1 MKSKLKMDNLNIK
14 DLDHLGIVAGIID
27 EMGLVEIINEEV
39 GTHPQEKLSVGII
52 VKAMILNCLGCVNAP
67 LYLFSE
73 FFKGKALEHLLGEG
87 IKAEDLN
94 DDKLGRSLDRVFGV
108 GVTNLFTKI
117 VLKATSIFGIEKSAS
132 SKHLDST
139 SISVQGKYKER
150 IEDEEDEEEEQ
161 TKAIKIKFGYSRDK
175 RPDLKQFMLNMICS
189 GDGGVPLFM
198 QLGDGNESD
207 KKVFPQIIKD
217 CQETLK
223 MEGLSVMDGA
233 FYTAENV
240 GMARSIQW
248 LSRVPLTLKEA
259 TETLDNLSE
268 EQWQPAE
275 QDGYRWQ
282 AKESE
287 YGGEQQRWLVVES
300 AQRLQSDNQAIAH
313 KIEKADKIV
322 QKEWH
327 KLCGQN
333 FACEVDALTQA
344 QLWQKALTYHQL
356 TQVEVQTIPY
366 YDKGGRPK
374 QGATPLGFH
383 YRLTGQLSLDSSCL
397 EAASK
402 RAGRFI
408 LATNVLD
415 AQILSPDQMLAEYKA
430 QQHTERGFR
439 FLKDPFFFASALFLK
454 NPQRIM
460 ALMMIMVVSLLVYTL
475 AQRRLRQALALS
487 HQTIPNQKGK
497 PTATPTLRW
506 VFQSFLF
513 IRWLEVD
520 GIKTI
525 VNLTSNHKHILA
537 FLGSS
542 CQKYY
547 FIS

>member
-1 MKSKLKMDNLNIK
+1 MKRKVKMDNLNIK

-39 GTHPQEKLSVGII
+39 GTHPQEKLSVGTI
-52 VKAMILNCLGCVNAP
+52 VKAMILNCLGCINAP

-94 DDKLGRSLDRVFGV
+94 DDKLGRSLDRIFGV

-117 VLKATSIFGIEKSAS
+117 SLKATAIFGIEKR

-139 SISVQGKYKER
+139 SMSVEGKYKER
-150 IEDEEDEEEEQ
+150 IEDEEDEK
-161 TKAIKIKFGYSRDK
+161 TTAIKIKFGYSRDK

-217 CQETLK
+217 CQETLQ
-223 MEGLSVMDGA
+223 MDSLSVMDGA

-240 GMARSIQW
+240 SMARSIQW

-259 TETLDNLSE
+259 TETLENTAED
-268 EQWQPAE
+268 QWQQGE

-282 AKESE
+282 VRTSE
-287 YGGEQQRWLVVES
+287 YGGEPQRWLVVES
-300 AQRLQSDNQAIAH
+300 AQRLQSDHQAIAQ
-313 KIEKADKIV
+313 KIEQADKV
-322 QKEWH
+322 VKKEWQT
-327 KLCGQN
+327 LCGQN
-333 FACEVDALTQA
+333 FAGEADALIQA
-344 QLWQKALTYHQL
+344 QLWQKGLTYHQL
-356 TQVEVQTIPY
+356 SQVEVQTIPY
-366 YDKGGRPK
+366 YAKGGRPK
-374 QGATPLGFH
+374 QGTTPLGFH
-383 YRLTGQLSLDSSCL
+383 YRLTGQLSLDSSYL
-397 EAASK
+397 KTASK

-415 AQILSPDQMLAEYKA
+415 SQILSPDQMLAEYKA
-430 QQHTERGFR
+430 QQNTERGFR

-475 AQRRLRQALALS
+475 AQRRLRQALALA

-513 IRWLEVD
+513 IRWLEID

-525 VNLTSNHKHILA
+525 VNLTSSHKHILS

>member
-1 MKSKLKMDNLNIK
+1 MNNLNIK

-27 EMGLVEIINEEV
+27 EMGLVEIIDEEV
-39 GTHPQEKLSVGII
+39 GTHPQEKLSVGTI
-52 VKAMILNCLGCVNAP
+52 VKAMILNCLGCINAP

-94 DDKLGRSLDRVFGV
+94 DDKLGRSLDKVFGV
-108 GVTNLFTKI
+108 GVKNRFTKI
-117 VLKATSIFGIEKSAS
+117 VLKAAAIFGIEQK

-139 SISVQGKYKER
+139 SMSVQGKYKER
-150 IEDEEDEEEEQ
+150 IEDEEDEQ

-175 RPDLKQFMLNMICS
+175 RPDRKQFMLNMICS

-217 CQETLK
+217 CQETLN

-259 TETLDNLSE
+259 TETLANISE
-268 EQWQPAE
+268 DQWQQGE

-282 AKESE
+282 VRASE

-300 AQRLQSDNQAIAH
+300 AQRLQSDNKAISQ
-313 KIEKADKIV
+313 KIEKADKV
-322 QKEWH
+322 VKKEWQ

-333 FACEVDALTQA
+333 FACEADALTEA
-344 QLWQKALTYHQL
+344 QLWQKTLTSHQL
-356 TQVEVQTIPY
+356 SQVEVQTIPY
-366 YDKGGRPK
+366 YAKGGRPK

-415 AQILSPDQMLAEYKA
+415 SQVLSPDQMLAEYKA
-430 QQHTERGFR
+430 QQNTERGFR
-439 FLKDPFFFASALFLK
+439 FLQDPFFFASALFLK

-475 AQRRLRQALALS
+475 AQRRLRQALALA

-497 PTATPTLRW
+497 PTAIPTLRW

-513 IRWLEVD
+513 IRWLEID
-520 GIKTI
+520 GIQTI
-525 VNLTSNHKHILA
+525 VNLTSKHKHILS

-547 FIS
+547 FVS

>member
-1 MKSKLKMDNLNIK
+1 LLLLCHIDNES
-14 DLDHLGIVAGIID
+14 A
-27 EMGLVEIINEEV
+27 
-39 GTHPQEKLSVGII
+39 
-52 VKAMILNCLGCVNAP
+52 
-67 LYLFSE
+67 
-73 FFKGKALEHLLGEG
+73 
-87 IKAEDLN
+87 
-94 DDKLGRSLDRVFGV
+94 VFGV

-117 VLKATSIFGIEKSAS
+117 VLKATAIFGIEKS

-150 IEDEEDEEEEQ
+150 IEDEEDEK
-161 TKAIKIKFGYSRDK
+161 TTAIKIKFGYSRDK

-217 CQETLK
+217 CQETLQ
-223 MEGLSVMDGA
+223 MDSLSVMDGA

-240 GMARSIQW
+240 SMARSIQW

-259 TETLDNLSE
+259 TETLENTAE
-268 EQWQPAE
+268 EQWQQGE

-282 AKESE
+282 VRTSE
-287 YGGEQQRWLVVES
+287 YGGEPQRWLVVES
-300 AQRLQSDNQAIAH
+300 AQRLQSDNQAIAQ
-313 KIEKADKIV
+313 KIENTDKV
-322 QKEWH
+322 VKKEWQT
-327 KLCGQN
+327 LCGQN
-333 FACEVDALTQA
+333 FACEADALTQA
-344 QLWQKALTYHQL
+344 QLWQKSLTAHQL
-356 TQVEVQTIPY
+356 SQVEVQTIPY
-366 YDKGGRPK
+366 YPKGGRPK

-383 YRLTGQLSLDSSCL
+383 YRLTGQLSLDSSRL
-397 EAASK
+397 EATSK

-415 AQILSPDQMLAEYKA
+415 SQILSPDQMLAQYKA
-430 QQHTERGFR
+430 QQNTERGFR

-475 AQRRLRQALALS
+475 AQRRLRQALALA

-513 IRWLEVD
+513 IRWLEID

-525 VNLTSNHKHILA
+525 VNLTSNHKHILS
-537 FLGSS
+537 FLGSF

-547 FIS
+547 FVSYWTVGSSWMPEKVMTMRPK

>member
-1 MKSKLKMDNLNIK
+1 MDNLNIK

-39 GTHPQEKLSVGII
+39 GTHPQEKLSVGTI
-52 VKAMILNCLGCVNAP
+52 VKAMILNCLGCINAP

-94 DDKLGRSLDRVFGV
+94 DDKLGRSLDRIFGV

-117 VLKATSIFGIEKSAS
+117 ALKATAIFGIKKS

-139 SISVQGKYKER
+139 SISVEGKYKER
-150 IEDEEDEEEEQ
+150 IEDEEDEK

-217 CQETLK
+217 CQETLQ
-223 MEGLSVMDGA
+223 MDSLSVMDGA

-240 GMARSIQW
+240 SMARSIQW

-259 TETLDNLSE
+259 TETLENTAED
-268 EQWQPAE
+268 QWQQGE

-282 AKESE
+282 VRTSE
-287 YGGEQQRWLVVES
+287 YGGEPQRWLVVES
-300 AQRLQSDNQAIAH
+300 AQRLQSDHQAIAQ
-313 KIEKADKIV
+313 KIEQADKV
-322 QKEWH
+322 VKKEWQT
-327 KLCGQN
+327 LCGQN
-333 FACEVDALTQA
+333 FACEADALIQA
-344 QLWQKALTYHQL
+344 QLWQKGLTYHQL
-356 TQVEVQTIPY
+356 SQVEVQAIPY
-366 YDKGGRPK
+366 YAKGGRPK
-374 QGATPLGFH
+374 QGTTPLGFH
-383 YRLTGQLSLDSSCL
+383 YRLTGQLSLDSSYL
-397 EAASK
+397 KTASK

-415 AQILSPDQMLAEYKA
+415 SQILSPDQMLAEYKA
-430 QQHTERGFR
+430 QQNTERGFR

-475 AQRRLRQALALS
+475 AQRRLRQALALA

-513 IRWLEVD
+513 IRWLEID

-525 VNLTSNHKHILA
+525 VNLTSNHKHILS

>member
-1 MKSKLKMDNLNIK
+1 MNNLNIK

-27 EMGLVEIINEEV
+27 EMGLVEIIDEEV
-39 GTHPQEKLSVGII
+39 GTHPQEKLSVGTI
-52 VKAMILNCLGCVNAP
+52 VKAMILNCLGCINAP

-94 DDKLGRSLDRVFGV
+94 DDKLGRSLDKVFGV
-108 GVTNLFTKI
+108 GVKNRFTKI
-117 VLKATSIFGIEKSAS
+117 VLKAAAIFGIEQK

-139 SISVQGKYKER
+139 SMSVQGKYKER
-150 IEDEEDEEEEQ
+150 IEDEEDEQ

-259 TETLDNLSE
+259 TETLENLSE
-268 EQWQPAE
+268 EQWQQGE

-282 AKESE
+282 VRASE

-300 AQRLQSDNQAIAH
+300 AQRLQSDNKAISQ
-313 KIEKADKIV
+313 KIEKADKV
-322 QKEWH
+322 VKKEWQ

-333 FACEVDALTQA
+333 FACEADALTEA
-344 QLWQKALTYHQL
+344 QLW
-356 TQVEVQTIPY
+356 
-366 YDKGGRPK
+366 PK
-374 QGATPLGFH
+374 T
-383 YRLTGQLSLDSSCL
+383 
-397 EAASK
+397 
-402 RAGRFI
+402 
-408 LATNVLD
+408 
-415 AQILSPDQMLAEYKA
+415 
-430 QQHTERGFR
+430 
-439 FLKDPFFFASALFLK
+439 
-454 NPQRIM
+454 
-460 ALMMIMVVSLLVYTL
+460 
-475 AQRRLRQALALS
+475 
-487 HQTIPNQKGK
+487 
-497 PTATPTLRW
+497 
-506 VFQSFLF
+506 
-513 IRWLEVD
+513 
-520 GIKTI
+520 
-525 VNLTSNHKHILA
+525 
-537 FLGSS
+537 
-542 CQKYY
+542 
-547 FIS
+547 

>member
-1 MKSKLKMDNLNIK
+1 MNNLNIK

-27 EMGLVEIINEEV
+27 EMGLVEIIDEEV
-39 GTHPQEKLSVGII
+39 GTHPQEKLSVGTI
-52 VKAMILNCLGCVNAP
+52 VKAMILNCLGCINAP

-94 DDKLGRSLDRVFGV
+94 DDKLGRSLDKVFGV
-108 GVTNLFTKI
+108 GVKNLFTKI
-117 VLKATSIFGIEKSAS
+117 VLKAAAIFGIEQK

-139 SISVQGKYKER
+139 SMSVQGKYKER
-150 IEDEEDEEEEQ
+150 IEDEEDEQ

-223 MEGLSVMDGA
+223 MEGLSVIDGA

-259 TETLDNLSE
+259 TETLANISE
-268 EQWQPAE
+268 DQWQQGE

-282 AKESE
+282 VRASE

-300 AQRLQSDNQAIAH
+300 AQRLQSDNKAISQ
-313 KIEKADKIV
+313 KIEKADKV
-322 QKEWH
+322 VKKEWQ

-333 FACEVDALTQA
+333 FACEADALTEA
-344 QLWQKALTYHQL
+344 QLWPKTLTSHQL
-356 TQVEVQTIPY
+356 SQVEVQTIPY
-366 YDKGGRPK
+366 YAKGGRPK

-415 AQILSPDQMLAEYKA
+415 SQVLSPDQMLAEYKA
-430 QQHTERGFR
+430 QQNTERGFR

-475 AQRRLRQALALS
+475 AQRRLRQALALA

-497 PTATPTLRW
+497 PTAIPTLRW

-513 IRWLEVD
+513 IRWLEID
-520 GIKTI
+520 GIQTI
-525 VNLTSNHKHILA
+525 VNLTSKHKHILS

-547 FIS
+547 FVS

>member
-1 MKSKLKMDNLNIK
+1 MKRKVKMDNLNIK

-27 EMGLVEIINEEV
+27 EMGLVEIVDEEV
-39 GTHPQEKLSVGII
+39 GTHPQEKLSVGTI

-73 FFKGKALEHLLGEG
+73 FFKGKAVEHLLGEG

-94 DDKLGRSLDRVFGV
+94 DDKLGRSLDKIFGV

-117 VLKATSIFGIEKSAS
+117 VLKATAIFGIEKS

-150 IEDEEDEEEEQ
+150 IEDEEDEK
-161 TKAIKIKFGYSRDK
+161 TTAIKIKFGYSRDK

-217 CQETLK
+217 CQETLQ
-223 MEGLSVMDGA
+223 MDSLSVMDGA

-240 GMARSIQW
+240 SMARSIQW

-259 TETLDNLSE
+259 TETLENTAE
-268 EQWQPAE
+268 EQWQQGE

-282 AKESE
+282 VRTSE
-287 YGGEQQRWLVVES
+287 YGGEPQRWLVVES
-300 AQRLQSDNQAIAH
+300 AQRLQSDNQAIAQ
-313 KIEKADKIV
+313 KIENTDKV
-322 QKEWH
+322 VKKEWQT
-327 KLCGQN
+327 LCGQN
-333 FACEVDALTQA
+333 FACEADALTQA
-344 QLWQKALTYHQL
+344 QLWQKSLTAHQL
-356 TQVEVQTIPY
+356 SQVEVQTIPY
-366 YDKGGRPK
+366 YPKGGRPK

-383 YRLTGQLSLDSSCL
+383 YRLTGQLSLDSSRL
-397 EAASK
+397 EATSK

-415 AQILSPDQMLAEYKA
+415 SQILSPDQMLAQYKA
-430 QQHTERGFR
+430 QQNTERGFR

-475 AQRRLRQALALS
+475 AQRRLRQALALA

-513 IRWLEVD
+513 IRWLEID

-525 VNLTSNHKHILA
+525 VNLTSNHKHILS

-547 FIS
+547 FVS

>member
-1 MKSKLKMDNLNIK
+1 MNNLNIK

-27 EMGLVEIINEEV
+27 EMGLVEIIDEEV
-39 GTHPQEKLSVGII
+39 GTHPQEKLSVGTI
-52 VKAMILNCLGCVNAP
+52 VKAMILNCLGCINAP

-94 DDKLGRSLDRVFGV
+94 DDKLGRSLDKVFGV
-108 GVTNLFTKI
+108 GVKNLFTKI
-117 VLKATSIFGIEKSAS
+117 VLKAAAIFGIEQK

-139 SISVQGKYKER
+139 SMSVQGKYKER
-150 IEDEEDEEEEQ
+150 IEDEEDEQ

-175 RPDLKQFMLNMICS
+175 RPALKQFMLNMICS

-259 TETLDNLSE
+259 TETLANISE
-268 EQWQPAE
+268 DQWQQGE

-374 QGATPLGFH
+374 QGANPLGFH

-415 AQILSPDQMLAEYKA
+415 SQVLSPDQMLAEYKA
-430 QQHTERGFR
+430 QQNTERGFR

-475 AQRRLRQALALS
+475 AQRRLRQALALA

-497 PTATPTLRW
+497 PTAIPTLRW

-513 IRWLEVD
+513 IRWLEID
-520 GIKTI
+520 GIQTI
-525 VNLTSNHKHILA
+525 VNLTSKHKHILS

>member
-1 MKSKLKMDNLNIK
+1 MNNLNIK

-27 EMGLVEIINEEV
+27 EMGLVEIIDEEV
-39 GTHPQEKLSVGII
+39 GTHPQEKLSVGTI
-52 VKAMILNCLGCVNAP
+52 VKAMILNCLGCINAP

-94 DDKLGRSLDRVFGV
+94 DDKLGRSLDKVFGV
-108 GVTNLFTKI
+108 GVKNRFTKI
-117 VLKATSIFGIEKSAS
+117 VLKAAAIFGIEQK

-139 SISVQGKYKER
+139 SMSVQGKYKER
-150 IEDEEDEEEEQ
+150 IEDEEDEQ

-217 CQETLK
+217 CQETLN
-223 MEGLSVMDGA
+223 MEGLSVIDGA

-259 TETLDNLSE
+259 TETLANISE
-268 EQWQPAE
+268 DQWQQGE

-282 AKESE
+282 VRASE

-300 AQRLQSDNQAIAH
+300 AQRLQSDNKAISQ
-313 KIEKADKIV
+313 KIEKADKV
-322 QKEWH
+322 VKKEWQ

-333 FACEVDALTQA
+333 FACEADALTEA
-344 QLWQKALTYHQL
+344 QLWPKTLTSHQL
-356 TQVEVQTIPY
+356 SQVEVQTIPY
-366 YDKGGRPK
+366 YAKGGRPK

-415 AQILSPDQMLAEYKA
+415 SQVLSPDQMLAEYQA
-430 QQHTERGFR
+430 QQNTERGFR

-475 AQRRLRQALALS
+475 AQRRLRQALALA

-497 PTATPTLRW
+497 PTAIPTLLW

-513 IRWLEVD
+513 IRWLEID
-520 GIKTI
+520 GIQTI
-525 VNLTSNHKHILA
+525 VNLTSKHKHILS

-547 FIS
+547 FVS

>member
-1 MKSKLKMDNLNIK
+1 MNNLNIK

-27 EMGLVEIINEEV
+27 EMGLVEIIDEEV
-39 GTHPQEKLSVGII
+39 GTHPQEKLSVGTI
-52 VKAMILNCLGCVNAP
+52 VKAMILNCLGCINAP

-94 DDKLGRSLDRVFGV
+94 DDKLGRSLDKVFGV
-108 GVTNLFTKI
+108 GVKNRFTKI
-117 VLKATSIFGIEKSAS
+117 VLKAAAIFGIEQK

-139 SISVQGKYKER
+139 SMSVQGKYKER
-150 IEDEEDEEEEQ
+150 IEDEEDEQ

-217 CQETLK
+217 CQERLN

-259 TETLDNLSE
+259 TETLENLSE

-275 QDGYRWQ
+275 RDGYRWQ

-327 KLCGQN
+327 KLCRQN

-513 IRWLEVD
+513 IRWLEID
-520 GIKTI
+520 GIQTI
-525 VNLTSNHKHILA
+525 VNLTSKHKHILS

-547 FIS
+547 FVS

>member
-1 MKSKLKMDNLNIK
+1 MKRKVKMDNLNIK

-27 EMGLVEIINEEV
+27 EMGLVEIVDEEV
-39 GTHPQEKLSVGII
+39 GTHPQEKLSVGTI

-73 FFKGKALEHLLGEG
+73 FFKGKAVEHLLGEG

-94 DDKLGRSLDRVFGV
+94 DDKLGRSLDKIFGV

-117 VLKATSIFGIEKSAS
+117 VLKATAIFGIEKS

-150 IEDEEDEEEEQ
+150 IEDEEDEK
-161 TKAIKIKFGYSRDK
+161 TTAIKIKFGYSRDK

-217 CQETLK
+217 CQETLQ
-223 MEGLSVMDGA
+223 MDSLSVMDGA

-240 GMARSIQW
+240 SMARSIQW

-259 TETLDNLSE
+259 TETLENTAE
-268 EQWQPAE
+268 EQWQQGE

-282 AKESE
+282 VRTSE
-287 YGGEQQRWLVVES
+287 YGGEPQRWLVVES
-300 AQRLQSDNQAIAH
+300 AQRLQSDNQAIAQ
-313 KIEKADKIV
+313 KIENTDKV
-322 QKEWH
+322 VKKEWQT
-327 KLCGQN
+327 LCGQN
-333 FACEVDALTQA
+333 FACEADALTQA
-344 QLWQKALTYHQL
+344 QLWQKSLTAHQL
-356 TQVEVQTIPY
+356 SQVEVQTIPY
-366 YDKGGRPK
+366 YPKGGRPK

-383 YRLTGQLSLDSSCL
+383 YRLTGQLSLDSSRL
-397 EAASK
+397 EATSK

-415 AQILSPDQMLAEYKA
+415 SQILSPDQMLAQYKA
-430 QQHTERGFR
+430 QQNTERGFR

-475 AQRRLRQALALS
+475 AQRRLRQALALA

-513 IRWLEVD
+513 IRWLEID

-525 VNLTSNHKHILA
+525 VNLTSKHKHILS
-537 FLGSS
+537 FLGAS

-547 FIS
+547 FTS

>member
-1 MKSKLKMDNLNIK
+1 MKSKEKMDNLNIK

-27 EMGLVEIINEEV
+27 EMGLVEIINQEL
-39 GTHPQEKLSVGII
+39 GTHSQEKLSVGII
-52 VKAMILNCLGCVNAP
+52 VKAMVLNCLGSVNAP

-73 FFKGKALEHLLGEG
+73 FFQGKAVEHLLGQG

-94 DDKLGRSLDRVFGV
+94 DDKLGRSLDKIFGV

-117 VLKATSIFGIEKSAS
+117 VLKATAIFGIEKS

-150 IEDEEDEEEEQ
+150 IEDEEDEK
-161 TKAIKIKFGYSRDK
+161 TTAIKIKFGYSRDK

-217 CQETLK
+217 CQETLQ
-223 MEGLSVMDGA
+223 MDSLSVMDGA

-240 GMARSIQW
+240 SMARSIQW

-259 TETLDNLSE
+259 TETLENTAE
-268 EQWQPAE
+268 EQWQQGE

-282 AKESE
+282 VRTSE
-287 YGGEQQRWLVVES
+287 YGGEPQRWLVVES
-300 AQRLQSDNQAIAH
+300 AQRLQSDNQAIAQ
-313 KIEKADKIV
+313 KIENTDKV
-322 QKEWH
+322 VKKEWQT
-327 KLCGQN
+327 LCGQN
-333 FACEVDALTQA
+333 FACEADALTQA
-344 QLWQKALTYHQL
+344 QLWQKSLTAHQL
-356 TQVEVQTIPY
+356 SQVEVQTIPY
-366 YDKGGRPK
+366 YPKGGRPK

-383 YRLTGQLSLDSSCL
+383 YRLTGQLSLDSSRL
-397 EAASK
+397 EATSK

-415 AQILSPDQMLAEYKA
+415 SQILSPDQMLAQYKA
-430 QQHTERGFR
+430 QQNTERGFR

-475 AQRRLRQALALS
+475 AQRRLRQALALA

-513 IRWLEVD
+513 IRWLEID

-525 VNLTSNHKHILA
+525 VNLTSNHKHILS

-547 FIS
+547 FVS

>member
-1 MKSKLKMDNLNIK
+1 MKRKVKMDNLNIK

-27 EMGLVEIINEEV
+27 EMGLVEIVDEEV
-39 GTHPQEKLSVGII
+39 GTHPQEKLSVGTI

-73 FFKGKALEHLLGEG
+73 FFKGKAVEHLLGEG

-94 DDKLGRSLDRVFGV
+94 DDKLGRSLDKIFGV

-117 VLKATSIFGIEKSAS
+117 VLKATAIFGIEKS

-150 IEDEEDEEEEQ
+150 IEDEEDEK
-161 TKAIKIKFGYSRDK
+161 TTAIKIKFGYSRDK

-217 CQETLK
+217 CQETLQ
-223 MEGLSVMDGA
+223 MDSLSVMDGA

-240 GMARSIQW
+240 SMARSIQW

-259 TETLDNLSE
+259 TETLENTAE
-268 EQWQPAE
+268 EQWQQGE

-282 AKESE
+282 VRTSE
-287 YGGEQQRWLVVES
+287 YGGEPQRWLVVES
-300 AQRLQSDNQAIAH
+300 AQRLQSDNQAIAQ
-313 KIEKADKIV
+313 KIENTDKV
-322 QKEWH
+322 VKKEWQT
-327 KLCGQN
+327 LCGQN
-333 FACEVDALTQA
+333 FACEADALTQA
-344 QLWQKALTYHQL
+344 QLWQKSLTAHQL
-356 TQVEVQTIPY
+356 SQVEVQTIPY
-366 YDKGGRPK
+366 YPKGGRPK

-383 YRLTGQLSLDSSCL
+383 YRLTGQLSLDSSRL
-397 EAASK
+397 EATSK

-415 AQILSPDQMLAEYKA
+415 SQILSPDQMLAQYKA
-430 QQHTERGFR
+430 QQNTERGFR

-475 AQRRLRQALALS
+475 AQRRLRQALALA

-513 IRWLEVD
+513 IRWLEID

-525 VNLTSNHKHILA
+525 VNLTSNHKHILY

-547 FIS
+547 FVS

>member
-1 MKSKLKMDNLNIK
+1 MKRKVKMDNLNIK

-27 EMGLVEIINEEV
+27 EMGLVEIVDEEV
-39 GTHPQEKLSVGII
+39 GTHPQEKLSVGTI

-94 DDKLGRSLDRVFGV
+94 DDKLGRSLDKIFGV

-117 VLKATSIFGIEKSAS
+117 VLKATAIFGIEKS

-150 IEDEEDEEEEQ
+150 IEDEEDEK
-161 TKAIKIKFGYSRDK
+161 TTAIKIKFGYSRDK

-217 CQETLK
+217 CQETLQ
-223 MEGLSVMDGA
+223 MDSLSVMDGA

-240 GMARSIQW
+240 SMARSIQW

-259 TETLDNLSE
+259 TETLENTAE
-268 EQWQPAE
+268 EQWQQGE

-282 AKESE
+282 VRTSE
-287 YGGEQQRWLVVES
+287 YGGEPQRWLVVES
-300 AQRLQSDNQAIAH
+300 AQRLQSDNQAIAQ
-313 KIEKADKIV
+313 KIENTDKV
-322 QKEWH
+322 VKKEWQT
-327 KLCGQN
+327 LCGQN
-333 FACEVDALTQA
+333 FACEADALTQA
-344 QLWQKALTYHQL
+344 QLWQKSLTAHQL
-356 TQVEVQTIPY
+356 SQVEVQTIPY
-366 YDKGGRPK
+366 YPKGGRPK

-383 YRLTGQLSLDSSCL
+383 YRLTGQLSLDSSRL
-397 EAASK
+397 EATSK

-415 AQILSPDQMLAEYKA
+415 SQILSPDQMLAQYKA
-430 QQHTERGFR
+430 QQNTERGFR

-475 AQRRLRQALALS
+475 AQRRLRQALALA

-513 IRWLEVD
+513 IRWLEID

-525 VNLTSNHKHILA
+525 VNLTSNHKHILS

-547 FIS
+547 FVS

>member
-1 MKSKLKMDNLNIK
+1 MDNLNIK

-39 GTHPQEKLSVGII
+39 GTHPQEKLSVGTI
-52 VKAMILNCLGCVNAP
+52 VKAMILNCLGCINAP

-94 DDKLGRSLDRVFGV
+94 DDKLGRSLDRIFGV

-117 VLKATSIFGIEKSAS
+117 SLKATAIFGIEKR

-139 SISVQGKYKER
+139 SMSVEGKYKER
-150 IEDEEDEEEEQ
+150 IEDEEDEK

-217 CQETLK
+217 CQETLQ
-223 MEGLSVMDGA
+223 MDSLSVMDGA

-240 GMARSIQW
+240 SMARSIQW

-259 TETLDNLSE
+259 TETLENTAED
-268 EQWQPAE
+268 QWQQGE

-282 AKESE
+282 VRTSE
-287 YGGEQQRWLVVES
+287 YGGEPQRWLVVES
-300 AQRLQSDNQAIAH
+300 AQRLQSDHQAIAQ
-313 KIEKADKIV
+313 KIEQADKV
-322 QKEWH
+322 VKKEWQT
-327 KLCGQN
+327 LCGQN
-333 FACEVDALTQA
+333 FACEADALIQA
-344 QLWQKALTYHQL
+344 QLWQKGLTYHQL
-356 TQVEVQTIPY
+356 SQVEVQAIPY
-366 YDKGGRPK
+366 YAKGGRPK
-374 QGATPLGFH
+374 QGTTPLGFH
-383 YRLTGQLSLDSSCL
+383 YRLTGQLSLDSSYL
-397 EAASK
+397 KTASK

-415 AQILSPDQMLAEYKA
+415 SQILSPDQMLAEYKA
-430 QQHTERGFR
+430 QQNTERGFR

-475 AQRRLRQALALS
+475 AQRRLRQALALA

-513 IRWLEVD
+513 IRWLEID

-525 VNLTSNHKHILA
+525 VNLTSNHKHILS

>member
-1 MKSKLKMDNLNIK
+1 MNNLNIK

-27 EMGLVEIINEEV
+27 EMGLVEIIDEEV
-39 GTHPQEKLSVGII
+39 GTHPQEKLSVGTI
-52 VKAMILNCLGCVNAP
+52 VKAMILNCLGCINAP

-94 DDKLGRSLDRVFGV
+94 DDKLGRSLDKVLGV
-108 GVTNLFTKI
+108 GVKNLFTKI
-117 VLKATSIFGIEKSAS
+117 VLKAAAIFGIEQK

-139 SISVQGKYKER
+139 SMSVQGKYKER
-150 IEDEEDEEEEQ
+150 IEDEEDEQ

-217 CQETLK
+217 CQETLN

-259 TETLDNLSE
+259 TETLANISE
-268 EQWQPAE
+268 DQWQQGE

-282 AKESE
+282 VRASE

-300 AQRLQSDNQAIAH
+300 AQRLQSDNKAISQ
-313 KIEKADKIV
+313 KIEKADKV
-322 QKEWH
+322 VKKEWQ

-333 FACEVDALTQA
+333 FACEADALTEA
-344 QLWQKALTYHQL
+344 QLWQKTLTYHQL
-356 TQVEVQTIPY
+356 SQVEVQTIPY
-366 YDKGGRPK
+366 YAKGGRPK

-415 AQILSPDQMLAEYKA
+415 SQVLSPDQMLAEYKA
-430 QQHTERGFR
+430 QQNTERGFR

-454 NPQRIM
+454 NPQRVM

-475 AQRRLRQALALS
+475 AQRRLRQALAAA

-497 PTATPTLRW
+497 PTAIPTLRW

-513 IRWLEVD
+513 IRWLEID
-520 GIKTI
+520 GIQTI
-525 VNLTSNHKHILA
+525 VNLTSKHKHILS

-547 FIS
+547 FVS